1 VDAVVSKKKNIMFD
15 LPLKVP
21 SGHAHGLPRRDIG
34 PRSLNSSGDAKTIS
48 RGKVTDFRRESCKIS
63 EIIIFD

>member
-48 RGKVTDFRRESCKIS
+48 ITDFRRESCKIS